1 MEQSPAINP
10 TLVVIISW
18 FMTWAIGKF
27 FNAKGQARLRKA
39 LPSVAVLT
47 ALAIEVVYSS
57 LNGHD
62 LSWGLVVKALGEA
75 GGAVI
80 AHSQFR
86 ELVKPPAPPVQ
97 GSKTE
102 DRLV

>member
-1 MEQSPAINP
+1 MEQSQAINP
-10 TLVVIISW
+10 SLVVVISW
-18 FMTWAIGKF
+18 FLTWAIGKF
-27 FNAKGQARLRKA
+27 FNAKGQVKLRKM

-62 LSWGLVVKALGEA
+62 FSWGLVVKALGEA

-86 ELVKPPAPPVQ
+86 ELVKPPAPSSDEAQ
-97 GSKTE
+97 QE